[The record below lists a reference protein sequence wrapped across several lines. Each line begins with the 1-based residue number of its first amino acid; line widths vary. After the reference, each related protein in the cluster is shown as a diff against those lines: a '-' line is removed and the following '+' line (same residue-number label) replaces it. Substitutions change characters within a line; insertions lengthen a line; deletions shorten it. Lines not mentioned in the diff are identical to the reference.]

1 MAIGTAA
8 LIGGAIKAGS
18 GFMSFQQASQV
29 KDLRKNADKSA
40 AKYLAEA
47 SDTINKDYFASLK
60 VPMEAYEAELLSN
73 LQASTTAISALSE
86 AGSRELIGGV
96 GRVNAVQREAGE
108 SARLAQQKELF
119 ALDKMKAE
127 NKDAMNQQQLQ
138 LQVAGEQ
145 DRIKRNIDFDEQ
157 RASLQKQGFTSLT
170 GAATQLVGGLS
181 DTPLSKEDRKL
192 QSLLKE
198 NNISASEYGANPDKY
213 KFIFDQKKPFSALE
227 SFPSAFSMLSPQ
239 AGPGNDPRPGML
251 PITSN
256 AARSVSGPGNDPY
269 LNMLPGVSGFT
280 TPGQRR
286 GTGPMNIQPNQFG
299 GVGALTGISGL
310 NIQGQQDPRNAFANQ
325 GYMGFDLNQMANPLD
340 YPGVFPQP
348 SMDDLL
354 KKYGVK

>member
-8 LIGGAIKAGS
+8 LIGAGIKAGT
-18 GFMSFQQASQV
+18 GALSFQQASQV
-29 KDLRKNADKSA
+29 KNLRKDADKSA
-40 AKYLAEA
+40 AEYLAKA

-108 SARLAQQKELF
+108 SARLAQQQELF

-127 NKDAMNQQQLQ
+127 NKDSMNQQQLQ

-157 RASLQKQGFTSLT
+157 RASLQKQGLSSLT

-181 DTPLSKEDRKL
+181 DTPISKEDKKL

-227 SFPSAFSMLSPQ
+227 SSPSAFSMLLPQ
-239 AGPGNDPRPGML
+239 PGPE
-251 PITSN
+251 
-256 AARSVSGPGNDPY
+256 NDPY
-269 LNMLPGVSGFT
+269 LNMLPGVGGFT

-299 GVGALTGISGL
+299 GVGAPTGISGL

-340 YPGVFPQP
+340 YPGIFPQP